1 MKAKNNRFKIV
12 AVIFFSLL
20 VSTVTAQ
27 NVIVENGVEYIDENN
42 DSESLNS
49 IKVPSIESKVTPK
62 LKKVKR
68 IQNKKDIT
76 AIEKLLKR
84 KKKLRFRKKR
94 KLSKKCF
101 KESAKNCDSNE
112 KKGK

>member
-1 MKAKNNRFKIV
+1 MKTNSNKFKIV
-12 AVIFFSLL
+12 AIIFFSLL
-20 VSTVTAQ
+20 VNTVTAQ

-42 DSESLNS
+42 DVESLNS
-49 IKVPSIESKVTPK
+49 IKVPSKEVKVTSK

-68 IQNKKDIT
+68 IEKKENIT